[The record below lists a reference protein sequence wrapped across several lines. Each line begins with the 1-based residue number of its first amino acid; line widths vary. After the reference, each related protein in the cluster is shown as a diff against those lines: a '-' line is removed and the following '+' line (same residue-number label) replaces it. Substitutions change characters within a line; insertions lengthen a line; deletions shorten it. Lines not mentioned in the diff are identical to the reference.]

1 MAVNFFER
9 YCSKKLKIKDMFEIR
24 FDDEKLKQ
32 VQRVL
37 RDIPKA
43 LPPPEASGDK
53 LSGVN
58 YEHALN

>member
-1 MAVNFFER
+1 MLE
-9 YCSKKLKIKDMFEIR
+9 IK

-37 RDIPKA
+37 RDIPKPP
-43 LPPPEASGDK
+43 PPPEASGDK